1 MHQMQSTQTLQSRM
15 SETLIYVLRIS
26 VFAKQEENMAG
37 TGSGSGPTGER
48 EERLNCGI
56 FFKKRLVKYFNRE
69 KRTGIIPDLQ
79 SLRHVFFVLFFRTIF
94 YTSFIAQVGKYKTF
108 SLATM

>member
-15 SETLIYVLRIS
+15 SETLINVLRIS

-48 EERLNCGI
+48 EERLN
-56 FFKKRLVKYFNRE
+56 
-69 KRTGIIPDLQ
+69 
-79 SLRHVFFVLFFRTIF
+79 
-94 YTSFIAQVGKYKTF
+94 
-108 SLATM
+108 